1 MLKIQKGLYWLFILP
16 AIVITA
22 ACLALPLGRGVQISL
37 TNLDFIKNTK
47 SFVGLANYAK
57 ALSDVD
63 FYMALVRNIIYVVVV
78 VAFNFVIGL
87 GMALV
92 CNQRF
97 AGNKVFRAVI
107 VFPMLLIPTA
117 AAVLWRFLY
126 NYDLGLINK
135 LLGLFRLRSVNW
147 LGDTRFALMSI
158 VITDIWAWTP
168 WMFLILLAGLEG
180 LPQEPL
186 EAARIDGA
194 TGWSLLRLVILPMLR
209 PITRVAVSLKA
220 IETFRTF
227 DYVFVMTRGGPGS
240 SSDILSTFIYKTAFK
255 NLQYG
260 YSTALSLI
268 VLVVLAGL
276 SFAVLRGL
284 ILKPEH

>member
-16 AIVITA
+16 ALVITV
-22 ACLALPLGRGVQISL
+22 ACLALPIGRGVQISL
-37 TNLDFIKNTK
+37 TNLDFLKNTK
-47 SFVGLANYAK
+47 AFVGLANYWK
-57 ALSDVD
+57 ALRDPE
-63 FYMALVRNIIYVVVV
+63 FYLSLFRNVVYVVVV
-78 VAFNFVIGL
+78 VAFNFAIGL

-97 AGNKVFRAVI
+97 AGNRIFRAII

-117 AAVLWRFLY
+117 AAVLWRFMY

-135 LLGLFRLRSVNW
+135 LLALFRLKPVNW

-158 VITDIWAWTP
+158 LITDIWAWTP

-194 TGWSLLRLVILPMLR
+194 TGWSLVRLVILPMLR

-240 SSDILSTFIYKTAFK
+240 SSDILSTFIYKNAFK
-255 NLQYG
+255 NLKYG

-268 VLVVLAGL
+268 VLVVLAAL
-276 SFAVLRGL
+276 SFALLRGL